1 MSKENAEKFL
11 DDVNKNE
18 GLKKTLLDAAANA
31 QSWVAEAAKAGYQM
45 TVDELKA
52 AAEVVTGKP
61 VAADQLVGTLRG
73 LFEGELND
81 GSLDAVSGG
90 AGVAQR
96 KAVGT
101 APLQVKTQ
109 AVKGGLAPGGAQS
122 ASEAFVRE
130 GGPVGI
136 GFDPGA
142 KSGGGGL

>member
-18 GLKKTLLDAAANA
+18 GLQKKLLDAAANA
-31 QSWVAEAAKAGYQM
+31 QAWVAEAATAGYQM

-52 AAEVVTGKP
+52 AAEAVTGKP
-61 VAADQLVGTLRG
+61 ISGDNLVGTLRG

-81 GSLDAVSGG
+81 GSLDGVTGG

-96 KAVGT
+96 KVS
-101 APLQVKTQ
+101 PVLKVNSQ
-109 AVKGGLAPGGAQS
+109 AVKGGIAPGGAQG
-122 ASEAFVRE
+122 ADAFARE
-130 GGPVGI
+130 GGPVVV

-142 KSGGGGL
+142 KNSGGGL